1 MRRNA
6 PPQYV
11 IRTDRDCRKA
21 ESNPQ
26 RQKSKGFPLL
36 FCLPPFAFFVV
47 MPPFSVRIFNADVPT
62 MVKPYLSRFSMLPC
76 LTGVLMSLAHLLFF
90 IPSTYPLFFSFTML
104 FYSQM
109 RMREEELTPS
119 EKPKKSCKFVLTS
132 QLSRFIL
139 GGRCNEDNGF
149 SHPPTIHSIFYVK
162 LWIVREVISDTR
174 RIVRLRYP
182 YSLRLLPT
190 ARLLGLNPNA
200 LGSALISVSYQ
211 LSSAPPSAQLG

>member
-1 MRRNA
+1 MLTFSIFLSFFFRTTLVSMCILYTRYTHFVNIIFSFLF
-6 PPQYV
+6 PPH
-11 IRTDRDCRKA
+11 I
-21 ESNPQ
+21 
-26 RQKSKGFPLL
+26 L
-36 FCLPPFAFFVV
+36 F
-47 MPPFSVRIFNADVPT
+47 
-62 MVKPYLSRFSMLPC
+62 
-76 LTGVLMSLAHLLFF
+76 
-90 IPSTYPLFFSFTML
+90 FFSFTML

-211 LSSAPPSAQLG
+211 LSSAPPSAPLG